1 MQYKVLFESMH
12 PGFFEE
18 EYIRSMDAEDVFNEQ
33 ILLLKDFDAEA
44 VSVPCP
50 EGITFGIAEGRTED
64 IRAAVALVD
73 EDWVQ
78 YFGKE
83 SLVFCAFEGERIVSF
98 CCLDDMGWHQGLH
111 ISGPG
116 CVGTIPERRG
126 HGIGLRMVQ
135 LATQYLKGNG
145 FDASYI
151 HYTHIDHWYA
161 RLGYETIIKWN
172 RDGILW
178 AKESEETI

>member
-1 MQYKVLFESMH
+1 MQYKALFESMH
-12 PGFFEE
+12 PGFFEAE
-18 EYIRSMDAEDVFNEQ
+18 HIRSISPEEVFTEQLMLLGGFDVN
-33 ILLLKDFDAEA
+33 A

-50 EGITFGIAEGRTED
+50 EGITFGIAEGRGEEL
-64 IRAAVALVD
+64 RQAVALVD

-78 YFGKE
+78 YFGDDA
-83 SLVFCAFEGERIVSF
+83 LVFCAFEDGRIVSF

-116 CVGTIPERRG
+116 CVGTIPQRRG

-135 LATQYLKGNG
+135 LATEYLKQNG
-145 FDASYI
+145 FHASYI

-161 RLGYETIIKWN
+161 KLGYENIIKWN

-178 AKESEETI
+178 AAEDK